1 MIYQPGQ
8 AFSCLWLFFCMEHE
22 AKKVADSG
30 FLFTPQWQIC
40 QRNNNAIIGDDLNG
54 DFKIMKL
61 DDYPKTYNNV
71 VKNSA
76 TANFDRKCQTFA
88 TLAQAVEPGSVVTSA
103 GALYTSGDDAI
114 LCLSYADAGSNVPVI
129 VADRLVYVY
138 PEAIRAVMGS
148 ATNAALAALTANGN
162 IRLTSDDVV
171 IAE

>member
-1 MIYQPGQ
+1 
-8 AFSCLWLFFCMEHE
+8 
-22 AKKVADSG
+22 
-30 FLFTPQWQIC
+30 
-40 QRNNNAIIGDDLNG
+40 
-54 DFKIMKL
+54 MKL

-76 TANFDRKCQTFA
+76 TANFDRRAIVFA
-88 TLAQAVEPGSVVTSA
+88 TLAQAVEPGSVVTST
-103 GALYTSGDDAI
+103 GTLYTSGTDAL
-114 LCLSYADAGSNVPVI
+114 LCLSYAEAGSDVPVI
-129 VADRLVYVY
+129 VADRLIYVC